1 MRKPEERDELLRVV
15 QQRGEA
21 VSRVA
26 TRLGIPVST
35 AQRWMR
41 NISAKPSSAERQT
54 FVQVVPERAT
64 RSSVVVCLG
73 PAHIEVRAGFDPRL
87 LRDVVVALGG
97 DA

>member
-1 MRKPEERDELLRVV
+1 MRKSEERDELLRVV

-41 NISAKPSSAERQT
+41 NISAKPLSA
-54 FVQVVPERAT
+54 
-64 RSSVVVCLG
+64 
-73 PAHIEVRAGFDPRL
+73 VR
-87 LRDVVVALGG
+87 
-97 DA
+97 

>member
-26 TRLGIPVST
+26 ARLGIPVST

-41 NISAKPSSAERQT
+41 NISAKPSSAVRQT

>member
-26 TRLGIPVST
+26 TRLGILVST

-54 FVQVVPERAT
+54 FVQVLPERAT

-73 PAHIEVRAGFDPRL
+73 PAHIEVHAGFDPHL

>member
-26 TRLGIPVST
+26 TQLGIPVST

-54 FVQVVPERAT
+54 FVQVMPERAT

-73 PAHIEVRAGFDPRL
+73 PAHIEVRAGFDPHL